1 MTACRNTYRLLALAG
16 VGVFGL
22 LTLVGSGGFGG
33 PDVQAPSATSVS
45 VGFNLKQ
52 LQFNWT
58 ATSGATA
65 FRLLQDPDGASG
77 FSQVGTDLTIFAA
90 STNLDIGVHRLNW
103 AAARYALDA
112 CNSVGCT
119 RSNEVTITAGMLA
132 AIGYFKASN
141 TGSNDEFGVSVAVSG
156 DGNTLAV
163 GAAGEASN
171 AVGIGGSDN
180 DSQPNAGAVYVFTR
194 IGSTWSQQAYV
205 KASNTQGGD
214 RFGISVSLSGDGNTL
229 AVGALEDSAATGI
242 NDSMGQAD
250 NTAADAGAVY
260 VFTRIG
266 GNWSQQAYVKASNTE
281 AGDLFGESVALS
293 GDGNTLAVG
302 ARLEDSSATDINGL
316 DTDNSFLNAGAVYV
330 FTRIGSD
337 WSQQAYVKASNTGAG
352 DLFGESVALSG
363 DGNTLA
369 VGAEGEASNANV
381 IDGDQAD
388 NSATLAGAAYVF
400 TRSGGSWTQQAYV
413 KASNTDAG
421 DRFGNS
427 VAVSGDGNTLAVGA
441 WGEASN
447 ATGIGGDQTN
457 NSLANSGAVYVF
469 IRSGSAWS
477 QQAYA
482 KASNTDVGDQFG
494 LSVTLSGDG
503 NTLAVGASFEDSN
516 ATGIDGDQTD
526 NSSLNAGAVYVFT
539 SSGGSW
545 IQQSYVKASNTE
557 TNDFFGIPVALSGDG
572 NTLAVG
578 ASSEASNATG
588 INGDQADNSFLFSGA
603 VYLY

>member
-1 MTACRNTYRLLALAG
+1 MTACRNTYRLAALAG

-22 LTLVGSGGFGG
+22 LTLVGSGGG
-33 PDVQAPSATSVS
+33 PEVEAPSATTVS

-52 LQFNWT
+52 LQFSWN
-58 ATSGATA
+58 AAIGATA
-65 FRLLQDPDGASG
+65 FRLMQDPDGASG
-77 FSQVGTDLTIFAA
+77 FSQVGSDLSIFAA

-141 TGSNDEFGVSVAVSG
+141 TGSSDEFGVSVAVSG

-229 AVGALEDSAATGI
+229 AVGAYFEDSAATGI
-242 NDSMGQAD
+242 NDPSGQSD
-250 NTAADAGAVY
+250 DTATDAGAVY

-266 GNWSQQAYVKASNTE
+266 GN
-281 AGDLFGESVALS
+281 
-293 GDGNTLAVG
+293 
-302 ARLEDSSATDINGL
+302 
-316 DTDNSFLNAGAVYV
+316 
-330 FTRIGSD
+330 

-369 VGAEGEASNANV
+369 VGATGEASNATG
-381 IDGDQAD
+381 IGGDGTNDSLPQAGAIYVFTRSGSD
-388 NSATLAGAAYVF
+388 WSQQAYVKATNTEASDFFGTSVALSVDGNTLAVGAEGEDSNAIIIGGDENNNSTELAGAAYVF
-400 TRSGGSWTQQAYV
+400 TRIGSDWSQQAYV

-447 ATGIGGDQTN
+447 AAGINGDQVD

-469 IRSGSAWS
+469 TRIGSAWS

-482 KASNTDVGDQFG
+482 KASNADVGDQFG

-516 ATGIDGDQTD
+516 AIGIGGDQTD

-539 SSGGSW
+539 RSGGSW
-545 IQQSYVKASNTE
+545 SQQSYVKASNTE
-557 TNDFFGIPVALSGDG
+557 TNDFFGTPVALSGDG

-588 INGDQADNSFLFSGA
+588 INGDQADNSFLFAGA